1 MDDSLNDF
9 RVFEF
14 APGPGAPRR
23 TVYFKGEGPGVLIMH
38 ELPGLSPQCLDLGR
52 RIAGNGFTV
61 FLPLFFGRVG
71 EHSILN
77 IRFCIAGTFSLWASS
92 IDEPLLNWLRA
103 LAREIHGRCGGNG
116 MAAIGLCLTGGFAL
130 ALLVEPGLM
139 AAVTSEPA
147 RPAMPV
153 PGYAARIDLSAKQ
166 WQEACDRARRD
177 NIPTFGTRFTCDKKS
192 PAQRFETIAR
202 GLGGNFRCFPIDTS
216 PGNAYDIPASAHSV
230 LTDHFVDEPEHPTR
244 KVFDELIRFL
254 HERLTL

>member
-1 MDDSLNDF
+1 M
-9 RVFEF
+9 
-14 APGPGAPRR
+14 
-23 TVYFKGEGPGVLIMH
+23 LIMH

-52 RIAGNGFTV
+52 RIAANGFTV
-61 FLPLFFGRVG
+61 FLPLFFGRAG
-71 EHSILN
+71 EHCNLN
-77 IRFCIAGTFSLWASS
+77 VRFCIAGTFSLWASS

-103 LAREIHGRCGGNG
+103 LACEIHGRCGGNG

-130 ALLVEPGLM
+130 ALLVEPVLM

-147 RPAMPV
+147 RPFKPV
-153 PGYAARIDLSAKQ
+153 PGYAARIDLSADQ
-166 WQEACDRARRD
+166 WQEACNRSLRD

-202 GLGGNFRCFPIDTS
+202 ALGENFKCFPIDSS
-216 PGNAYDIPASAHSV
+216 PGNAYNIPASAHSV